1 MKWRMFSWRILSS
14 LKTHSAIVWMPQPI
28 VAGHVCSA
36 ITGGG
41 GIQQERCDV
50 IMSTWTRS
58 SDETSCGTQVN
69 KNCY

>member
-41 GIQQERCDV
+41 DSAGA
-50 IMSTWTRS
+50 M
-58 SDETSCGTQVN
+58 
-69 KNCY
+69 